1 MTVTLAKGLYD
12 CRADRKS
19 LTKMPNWL
27 MCKQTVVVT
36 KRRDGVLQW
45 MNMNVEGQGRP
56 ICIHTKDAC
65 VQMQQMYLC

>member
-1 MTVTLAKGLYD
+1 
-12 CRADRKS
+12 
-19 LTKMPNWL
+19 